1 LLIECGAISDKIE
14 GQIMKQ
20 MGKYAVILLA
30 GFALGA
36 GAIQGLHAQAGKAP
50 AYAIAEV
57 EVTDPPLYQ
66 AYLAKAI
73 DSLKPYN
80 ARIIVRAKPDLKEG
94 TPAQGNIV
102 ITSFDSL
109 ADAEKWYSTPPY
121 KYLIAERQ
129 KSAKTRFY
137 IVEGVAQ

>member
-1 LLIECGAISDKIE
+1 MRPKSDKR
-14 GQIMKQ
+14 GKTMKQ
-20 MGKYAVILLA
+20 IGKYAMMLLA

-36 GAIQGLHAQAGKAP
+36 GATQGLHAKAGKAP
-50 AYAIAEV
+50 AYAIAEI

-80 ARIIVRAKPDLKEG
+80 AHIIVRAKPDMKEG
-94 TPAQGNIV
+94 APVQGNVV

-109 ADAEKWYSTPPY
+109 ADAEKWYGTPPY
-121 KYLIAERQ
+121 KHLSAERQ
-129 KSAKTRFY
+129 KSSKSRFY
-137 IVEGVAQ
+137 LVEAVPQ